1 MPASTILVLEVRR
14 DRRRLARPI
23 LTTAGYTVT
32 RTTDPDEA
40 FAKVA
45 EHQLAVIDVGAG
57 IAKGEDRLRA
67 VPRDPGDAGD
77 DGRPDPVRRRDR

>member
-1 MPASTILVLEVRR
+1 MPASTILVLESAATG
-14 DRRRLARPI
+14 DASLEPI
-23 LTTAGYTVT
+23 LSSAGYTVT

-57 IAKGEDRLRA
+57 GSKGARPGSSCAARSA
-67 VPRDPGDAGD
+67 PPR
-77 DGRPDPVRRRDR
+77 R